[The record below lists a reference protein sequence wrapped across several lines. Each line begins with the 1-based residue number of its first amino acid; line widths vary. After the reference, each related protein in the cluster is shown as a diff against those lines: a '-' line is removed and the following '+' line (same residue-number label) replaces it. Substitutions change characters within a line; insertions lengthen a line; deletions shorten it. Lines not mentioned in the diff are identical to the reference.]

1 MQAKF
6 DKDSEIRETSVKQL
20 IYWSCI
26 MLYFLINLLFLIRHE
41 PYRDESNVWLMAKNL
56 SPIELIREIH
66 YQGHPCLWY
75 LLVMPFAKIGL
86 PYRTIEILSF
96 LIMLFAAVLFIHKAK
111 LIGLA
116 KITCLFS
123 PIFLYFYPVVA
134 RGYCLIILLLVFIAL
149 LYEKR
154 FQQPLLYGLLLGLLI
169 QADTI
174 AIGIAGGL
182 SIAWLTEGIYATYF
196 KKRKKDYLFTAIK
209 GLWIPLCSLVFW
221 ILQMAA
227 EVGNIGGG
235 EHASFSRESFVPDC
249 KGYAYYMVERL
260 TGWSHRGILL
270 SGLLV
275 LVASL
280 LISVCSKQ
288 LIGLFVFAFEYL
300 YMTVFS
306 VLIYGL
312 HIWHFICLAFVF
324 FWMIW
329 MQQSCAE
336 KEEETKKDK
345 EGSLSEKVLFV
356 SKYVLNTLAVIFS
369 IACFLHWNSDEERS
383 SLEVALHGV
392 FSNAGEAATFIEE
405 NVPTDALIV
414 STNVSFDTSILAF
427 LEDYRFH
434 WMTDGEEV
442 NHAVYAGKEL
452 EHATV
457 SEVEGWI
464 RDQYPECEQ
473 YYFIVSP
480 ESQLDER
487 GDLYNKGTLLYES
500 EEKSVH
506 NEDYQIYLMKMSN
519 RF

>member
-1 MQAKF
+1 MQAIF
-6 DKDSEIRETSVKQL
+6 DKDSEIRERSVKQL

-196 KKRKKDYLFTAIK
+196 KKRKKDYL
-209 GLWIPLCSLVFW
+209 LVITINFCF
-221 ILQMAA
+221 I
-227 EVGNIGGG
+227 N
-235 EHASFSRESFVPDC
+235 
-249 KGYAYYMVERL
+249 
-260 TGWSHRGILL
+260 
-270 SGLLV
+270 
-275 LVASL
+275 VAH
-280 LISVCSKQ
+280 
-288 LIGLFVFAFEYL
+288 Y
-300 YMTVFS
+300 
-306 VLIYGL
+306 
-312 HIWHFICLAFVF
+312 
-324 FWMIW
+324 
-329 MQQSCAE
+329 
-336 KEEETKKDK
+336 
-345 EGSLSEKVLFV
+345 
-356 SKYVLNTLAVIFS
+356 TL
-369 IACFLHWNSDEERS
+369 
-383 SLEVALHGV
+383 
-392 FSNAGEAATFIEE
+392 
-405 NVPTDALIV
+405 
-414 STNVSFDTSILAF
+414 
-427 LEDYRFH
+427 
-434 WMTDGEEV
+434 
-442 NHAVYAGKEL
+442 
-452 EHATV
+452 
-457 SEVEGWI
+457 
-464 RDQYPECEQ
+464 
-473 YYFIVSP
+473 
-480 ESQLDER
+480 
-487 GDLYNKGTLLYES
+487 
-500 EEKSVH
+500 
-506 NEDYQIYLMKMSN
+506 
-519 RF
+519 